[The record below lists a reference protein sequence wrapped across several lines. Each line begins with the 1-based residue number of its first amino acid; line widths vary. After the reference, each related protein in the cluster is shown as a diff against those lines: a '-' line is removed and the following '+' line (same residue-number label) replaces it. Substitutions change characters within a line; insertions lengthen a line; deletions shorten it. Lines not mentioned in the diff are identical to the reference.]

1 MNLTLKA
8 IVTLVVTLVFSVNVM
23 AQKNFALEADNGF
36 KSKQYFSAIEL
47 YKKAYTK
54 AKKKEEKAYII
65 FQIAECYRLTGDS
78 KQAEAWYV
86 KAIKANYTDSKAKLY
101 LADAKKAQEKYNEAL
116 VEYQNYQADAPD
128 DRRGE
133 DGVKSCELATKWKD
147 NPTRYKV
154 ENMALINTKD
164 PDFAPSY
171 ADKKYTRLYFTSM
184 RPGVTGGLFDGS
196 IGEFYSDIFETIQ
209 DKNGRW
215 STPTPVAVINT
226 ADNEGLSTVTK
237 KGDLMVFTRCLSDK
251 GENSLNQLYFATKK
265 GSAWGEAQLIN
276 FCVDTNKFASPALS
290 SGGTILVFSSDM
302 PGGQGQNDLW
312 MSNYNKKEK
321 KWDAP
326 VNLGPNINTAG
337 NDLFPFLH
345 EDGTL
350 YFSSDG
356 HLGMGG
362 LDIFK
367 AEKKGK
373 GEWTNVTNLKYP
385 LNSAGDDFGIIF
397 EGAKERGYLSSNREG
412 TKGSDDI
419 WSFVL
424 PPLLFSITGTVT
436 DCKAKDAVAGVVV
449 TLIGSDGSSV
459 QTKTDAEGKYKFAE
473 NGNNRYVNPNVSYE
487 VTTKVDKDVV
497 TKRAP
502 NGFLNSSAKSKV
514 TTVGV
519 EEAKVFKGI
528 NFCLVPIEKE
538 IRFPDV
544 LYDLGKAD
552 LRPESKDSLDFLYN
566 TLMDNPTIVIELS
579 SHTDFRGDDASNQK
593 LSEARAQSC
602 VDYLIS
608 KGIPAE
614 RMVPKGYGEKR
625 PLEVRDAEGN
635 LSYTLTES
643 YINKTSKGQ
652 PKDVFEA
659 LMQKNRRTVF
669 TVLRKDYVNPNA
681 PKEAPKTQQKPK
693 TEDEEEEEE

>member
-1 MNLTLKA
+1 MNLTSKVF
-8 IVTLVVTLVFSVNVM
+8 VTFVVTLVFSVNVM
-23 AQKNFALEADNGF
+23 AQKNFSVEADDAFNN
-36 KSKQYFSAIEL
+36 KQYFNAIEL
-47 YKKAYTK
+47 
-54 AKKKEEKAYII
+54 KKKEDKAYII
-65 FQIAECYRLTGDS
+65 FKIAECYRLTGDS

-86 KAIKANYTDSKAKLY
+86 KAIKANYTEPKAKLY

-116 VEYQNYQADAPD
+116 VEYQNYQTEAPSD
-128 DRRGE
+128 PRGE
-133 DGVKSCELATKWKD
+133 NGVKSCELATKWKD

-154 ENMALINTKD
+154 ENMALINSKD

-171 ADKKYTRLYFTSM
+171 ADKKYTKLYFTSM
-184 RPGVTGGLFDGS
+184 RAGVTGGAFDGS
-196 IGEFYSDIFETIQ
+196 LGEYYSDIFETQQ

-215 STPTPVAVINT
+215 STAVPVLPPVNT
-226 ADNEGLSTVTK
+226 NDNEGLSTVTK
-237 KGDLMVFTRCLSDK
+237 KGDLMIFTRCLSDK
-251 GENSLNQLYFATKK
+251 GTTSLNQLYSCTKK
-265 GSAWGEAQLIN
+265 GTTWSEPEKLNICN
-276 FCVDTNKFASPALS
+276 DTNKFASPALS
-290 SGGTILVFSSDM
+290 GGGTILIFSSDM
-302 PGGQGQNDLW
+302 PGGQGENDLW

-337 NDLFPFLH
+337 NDLFPFIH

-412 TKGSDDI
+412 TKGADDI
-419 WSFVL
+419 WQFVL

-436 DCKAKDAVAGVVV
+436 DCKFKDPIEGVVV
-449 TLIGSDGSSV
+449 KLVGSDGSSV
-459 QTKTDAEGKYKFAE
+459 ETKTDGEGKYKFAE
-473 NGNNRYVNPNVSYE
+473 NGSARFINPNVSYE
-487 VTTKVDKDVV
+487 ITTQVGNNVV
-497 TKRAP
+497 TKKAQL
-502 NGFLNSSAKSKV
+502 GFVNSSTKAKV

-519 EEAKVFKGI
+519 EEAKTFKGI
-528 NFCLVPIEKE
+528 NFCLVPIERE

-544 LYDLGKAD
+544 LYDLGQST
-552 LRPESKDSLDFLYN
+552 LRAESQDSLNFLYQ
-566 TLMDNPTIVIELS
+566 TLIDNPSFVIELS
-579 SHTDFRGDDASNQK
+579 AHTDSRGGDAENLK
-593 LSEARAQSC
+593 LSDARAKSC
-602 VDYLIS
+602 FDYLVS

-625 PLEVRDAEGN
+625 LLVTDAE
-635 LSYTLTES
+635 
-643 YINKTSKGQ
+643 INKLPSKEE
-652 PKDVFEA
+652 KEA
-659 LMQKNRRTVF
+659 GHQKNRRTVF
-669 TVLRKDYVNPNA
+669 SVLRKDYVNPNA
-681 PKEAPKTQQKPK
+681 PKEPVKTQQKTTKPAD
-693 TEDEEEEEE
+693 DEEVEEE